1 MRTHSASSL
10 STVRASLAPPARPKV
25 YSSYATA
32 SFSLNSSAVMGDEN
46 MPKVPVV
53 AAFCLQVIGLGLG
66 SGLGLGLGL
75 ACRLEDEHVYPSSVI
90 VAMQSISV
98 ITCNRQHQQGGLW
111 PYYDHVC

>member
-1 MRTHSASSL
+1 MCTQSPQRAL
-10 STVRASLAPPARPKV
+10 SRPKV